1 MFPRG
6 RLDARPLRTKNPF
19 VAAILSLIFG
29 PLGYFYIG
37 WRYGLAGT
45 LFALVVMP
53 IVGLTL
59 ALTGFL
65 LPGVWGYA
73 ALLPIAWKGFTICQA
88 YNATR
93 LSRDLNLSESIS
105 VNSFAAAAIAMS
117 DLFVGIV
124 QFYSVVI
131 GLYASMEAFTGGDL
145 TIGFL
150 LLLIAT
156 PVFVF
161 FNGLIAGLL
170 ATGFDI
176 AVLFVAKRA
185 SVA

>member
-1 MFPRG
+1 LQTR
-6 RLDARPLRTKNPF
+6 NPF
-19 VAAILSLIFG
+19 VAAILSLFFG
-29 PLGYFYIG
+29 PLGYFYIS

-45 LFALVVMP
+45 VFALLVVP
-53 IVGLTL
+53 IIALIL
-59 ALTGFL
+59 ALAGFL
-65 LPGVWGYA
+65 LPGLWGYA
-73 ALLPIAWKGFTICQA
+73 GLIAIAWKGFTICQA

-93 LSRDLNLSESIS
+93 LSRNLNLAESIS
-105 VNSFAAAAIAMS
+105 VDSFTAAAIAMS

-124 QFYSVVI
+124 QFYSVAI
-131 GLYASMEAFTGGDL
+131 GLYASMKAFTGGDL
-145 TIGFL
+145 TTGFL

-170 ATGFDI
+170 ATGFDT
-176 AVLFVAKRA
+176 AVLFLAKRT

>member
-1 MFPRG
+1 VSV
-6 RLDARPLRTKNPF
+6 RPLRTRNPF

-45 LFALVVMP
+45 LFALLVMP
-53 IVGLTL
+53 IMGLIL

-65 LPGVWGYA
+65 LPGLWGYA
-73 ALLPIAWKGFTICQA
+73 ALIPIAWKGFTICQA

-93 LSRDLNLSESIS
+93 LSRDLNLAESIS
-105 VNSFAAAAIAMS
+105 VDSFTAAAIAMS
-117 DLFVGIV
+117 DMLVGIV
-124 QFYSVVI
+124 LFYSVAI
-131 GLYASMEAFTGGDL
+131 GLYASIKAFTGGHV
-145 TIGFL
+145 TTGFL

-156 PVFVF
+156 PLFVFV
-161 FNGLIAGLL
+161 NGLVANLL
-170 ATGFDI
+170 AMGFDMV
-176 AVLFVAKRA
+176 VLFVSKRT